1 MWPTKTNYHHMKTR
15 TIITALVLFIFTT
28 SEINA
33 EGFFSKGVKF
43 GFNSSKF
50 TGKDI
55 PGKGIAHIPGLTLG
69 YFINY
74 EVSSQFSLQSELL
87 FTTKGSRINTV
98 GDIYL
103 YNIFTYMEIP
113 ILAKWN
119 FTTEKK
125 WRPYL
130 LGGPFFDMKILAF
143 NEVGFLEDFRRID
156 LGLILGAGIRFNK
169 TSLGMH
175 YNHGFLNF
183 DQSDENIDLK
193 NQTISVVAGFSF

>member
-1 MWPTKTNYHHMKTR
+1 MR
-15 TIITALVLFIFTT
+15 TQTLIIALALFIISS

-33 EGFFSKGVKF
+33 EEFLSKGIKF

-55 PGKGIAHIPGLTLG
+55 PGKGIANIPGLTLG

-74 EVSSQFSLQSELL
+74 EFSSRFSLQSELL

-103 YNIFTYMEIP
+103 HNVFTYMEIP
-113 ILAKWN
+113 VLAKWT
-119 FTTEKK
+119 FVTEKK

-130 LGGPFFDMKILAF
+130 HGGPSFDLKLLAF
-143 NEVGFLEDFRRID
+143 NEEGFPEDYRKID
-156 LGLILGAGIRFNK
+156 LGLILGAGVSFNK
-169 TSLGMH
+169 ISLGMN

-183 DQSDENIDLK
+183 DRSEKNIDLK
-193 NQTISVVAGFSF
+193 NQTISVVVGFSF

>member
-1 MWPTKTNYHHMKTR
+1 MR
-15 TIITALVLFIFTT
+15 TQTLITALALFIISS

-33 EGFFSKGVKF
+33 EGFSSRGIKF

-55 PGKGIAHIPGLTLG
+55 PGKGIANIPGLTLG
-69 YFINY
+69 FFINY
-74 EVSSQFSLQSELL
+74 EVSNQFSLQSELL

-103 YNIFTYMEIP
+103 HNIFTYMEIP
-113 ILAKWN
+113 VLVKWT
-119 FTTEKK
+119 FATGKK
-125 WRPYL
+125 WKPYF
-130 LGGPFFDMKILAF
+130 LGGPFLDIKLLAF
-143 NEVGFLEDFRRID
+143 NEEGFPEDFRKID

-169 TSLGMH
+169 MSLGVH
-175 YNHGFLNF
+175 CIHGFLNF

>member
-1 MWPTKTNYHHMKTR
+1 MRIQTL
-15 TIITALVLFIFTT
+15 IIALVLFIFTT

-55 PGKGIAHIPGLTLG
+55 PGKGIAPIPGLTLG

-74 EVSSQFSLQSELL
+74 EFSSRFSLQFELL

-103 YNIFTYMEIP
+103 HNIFTYIEIP
-113 ILAKWN
+113 VLAKWT

-130 LGGPFFDMKILAF
+130 LGGPFLDIKLLAF
-143 NEVGFLEDFRRID
+143 NEEGFPEDFRKID
-156 LGLILGAGIRFNK
+156 LGLILGAGVRSDKI
-169 TSLGMH
+169 SLGMN

-183 DQSDENIDLK
+183 DQSEKNINLK
-193 NQTISVVAGFSF
+193 NQTISVVVGFSF

>member
-1 MWPTKTNYHHMKTR
+1 MKTY
-15 TIITALVLFIFTT
+15 TIITALVLFIISS

-33 EGFFSKGVKF
+33 EGFSSRGIKF
-43 GFNSSKF
+43 GFNNSKF

-55 PGKGIAHIPGLTLG
+55 PGKGIGYMPGLTLG

-113 ILAKWN
+113 VLAKWT

-130 LGGPFFDMKILAF
+130 LGGPFLDMKILAF
-143 NEVGFLEDFRRID
+143 NEVEFLEDFRRID
-156 LGLILGAGIRFNK
+156 LGLILG
-169 TSLGMH
+169 
-175 YNHGFLNF
+175 
-183 DQSDENIDLK
+183 
-193 NQTISVVAGFSF
+193 

>member
-1 MWPTKTNYHHMKTR
+1 MRAQTL
-15 TIITALVLFIFTT
+15 IIALVLFIVSS

-33 EGFFSKGVKF
+33 EGFILKGVKF

-55 PGKGIAHIPGLTLG
+55 PGKGIASIPGLTLG
-69 YFINY
+69 YFVNY
-74 EVSSQFSLQSELL
+74 EVSSKFSLQPELL

-103 YNIFTYMEIP
+103 HNIFTYIEIP
-113 ILAKWN
+113 VLAKWT

-125 WRPYL
+125 WNPYL
-130 LGGPFFDMKILAF
+130 HGGPFLDIKILVF
-143 NEVGFLEDFRRID
+143 NEEGFPEDFRKID
-156 LGLILGAGIRFNK
+156 LGLILGSGISFNK
-169 TSLGMH
+169 VSLGMN

-183 DQSDENIDLK
+183 DLSEKNIDLK
-193 NQTISVVAGFSF
+193 NQTISVVIGFSF

>member
-1 MWPTKTNYHHMKTR
+1 MKVQSL
-15 TIITALVLFIFTT
+15 IIVLVLFIISS

-33 EGFFSKGVKF
+33 EGVSSKGVKF

-55 PGKGIAHIPGLTLG
+55 PGKGIAPIPGLTLG

-74 EVSSQFSLQSELL
+74 EVSNRFSLQPELL

-103 YNIFTYMEIP
+103 HNIFTYIEIP
-113 ILAKWN
+113 VLAKWT
-119 FTTEKK
+119 FITEKK
-125 WRPYL
+125 WNPYL
-130 LGGPFFDMKILAF
+130 HGGPSLDFKLLAF
-143 NEVGFLEDFRRID
+143 NEEGFPEDFRKID

-169 TSLGMH
+169 ISLGMN

-183 DQSDENIDLK
+183 DRSDENIDLK
-193 NQTISVVAGFSF
+193 NQTISVVVGFSF

>member
-1 MWPTKTNYHHMKTR
+1 MRIQTL
-15 TIITALVLFIFTT
+15 IIALVLFIVLS

-33 EGFFSKGVKF
+33 EGFLSKGVKF

-55 PGKGIAHIPGLTLG
+55 PGKGIASIPGLTLG

-103 YNIFTYMEIP
+103 HNIFTYLEIP
-113 ILAKWN
+113 ILAKWT
-119 FTTEKK
+119 FATEKK
-125 WRPYL
+125 WEPYL
-130 LGGPFFDMKILAF
+130 LGGPFLDIKLLAF
-143 NEVGFLEDFRRID
+143 NEEGFPEDFRKID
-156 LGLILGAGIRFNK
+156 FGLILGAGVRFNK
-169 TSLGMH
+169 ISLGMH

-193 NQTISVVAGFSF
+193 NQTISVVVGFSF